1 MGIGD
6 WTRWLLGVATCAAV
20 TFVVS
25 LWVFDVSAGQ
35 SLLTAACACA
45 GYGVVAG
52 IYARLQAATRR

>member
-1 MGIGD
+1 M
-6 WTRWLLGVATCAAV
+6 ATCAAV

-25 LWVFDVSAGQ
+25 LWVFDISRGQ
-35 SLLTAACACA
+35 SLLTAVCVCA